1 MVELL
6 NNEYFVW
13 GAMAI
18 LVLCLS
24 QLIKLPIKA
33 LTKKLIKDDNKRS
46 RVNIV
51 LMLIPLA
58 LGVLGDWLFCTYYL
72 GVAFSIVEGIK
83 IGGTAITL
91 YGMLEKAIKGAQS
104 KETTETIKLVEDI
117 TKDGKID
124 KTDSAILKD
133 FADKLNKVQ

>member
-18 LVLCLS
+18 IVLCLS
-24 QLIKLPIKA
+24 QLLKLPIKV
-33 LTKKLIKDDNKRS
+33 LTKKTISNESIRV
-46 RVNIV
+46 RVNTT

-58 LGVLGDWLFCTYYL
+58 LGVLCDWLFCTLYL
-72 GVAFSIVEGIK
+72 NVAFSIAEGVK
-83 IGGTAITL
+83 IGGTAVTL
-91 YGMLEKAIKGAQS
+91 YGMIEKLIKGAQS
-104 KETTETIKLVEDI
+104 KETTATIELVENI

-124 KTDSAILKD
+124 KKDGHSIKD
-133 FADKLNKVQ
+133 FADKLNKVK

>member
-1 MVELL
+1 MAQLL
-6 NNEYFVW
+6 NSEYFVW

-18 LVLCLS
+18 IVLCLS
-24 QLIKLPIKA
+24 QLLKLPIKA

-72 GVAFSIVEGIK
+72 GVAFSIVEGVK

-91 YGMLEKAIKGAQS
+91 YGMLEKAIKGSQS
-104 KETTETIKLVEDI
+104 KETTATLQLVNDI

-124 KTDSAILKD
+124 KQDNSTVKE
-133 FADKLNKVQ
+133 FVNNLNKVK